1 MSRPTTA
8 QEFRRF
14 VARHHPDR
22 GGDPEVFRQGVLAWR
37 ARQAGTADVVFYRKR
52 SAPARLLHRLR
63 TLLRRPRF
71 RAVPPTERRV
81 R

>member
-1 MSRPTTA
+1 VRAPASA

-22 GGDPEVFRQGVLAWR
+22 GGDPEVFREGVRSWR
-37 ARQAGTADVVFYRKR
+37 ERQAGVGTVVFYRKR
-52 SAPARLLHRLR
+52 SVTARLLHRLR
-63 TLLRRPRF
+63 TLLRRPR
-71 RAVPPTERRV
+71 RRGRPTERRV

>member
-1 MSRPTTA
+1 VRAPASA

-22 GGDPEVFRQGVLAWR
+22 GGDPEVFLEGVRAWR
-37 ARQAGTADVVFYRKR
+37 DRQAGVASVVFYRKR
-52 SAPARLLHRLR
+52 SVKARLLHRLR
-63 TLLRRPRF
+63 ILLRRPSR
-71 RAVPPTERRV
+71 RRGRPTERRL